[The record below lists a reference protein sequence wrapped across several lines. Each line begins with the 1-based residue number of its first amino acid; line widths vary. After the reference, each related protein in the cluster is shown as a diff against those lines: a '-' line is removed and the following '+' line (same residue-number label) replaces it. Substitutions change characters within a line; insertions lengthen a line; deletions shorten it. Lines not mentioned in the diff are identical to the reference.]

1 MVIYICDDAPEE
13 RLKLE
18 TFMKKY
24 AKETSLS
31 FDYASFASG
40 DRLLETYSKSK
51 TQPELIFLDIYMYGK
66 TGIDVAKELRTKGYK
81 GGIIFT
87 TSSMEHAMASYE
99 VNALYYLQKPYT
111 YADFGNAM
119 KRCESI
125 FKDSL
130 KEFVIKVRGKE
141 IKIPYKNIVYFETGN
156 HSVILHTM
164 KDHYSF
170 VSSMSQV
177 AKAFKGEACFKSCGR
192 SYLINLEYVKTEED
206 GELIMANKAFVPV
219 PVRER
224 ENMRSAISAYKGK

>member
-18 TFMKKY
+18 TFMKKH

-40 DRLLETYSKSK
+40 DKLLSTYSKSK
-51 TQPELIFLDIYMYGK
+51 VMPELIFLDIYMYGK
-66 TGIDVAKELRTKGYK
+66 TGIDVAKELRAKGYT

-99 VNALYYLQKPYT
+99 VDALYYLQKPYT
-111 YADFGNAM
+111 YADFCNAM
-119 KRCESI
+119 KRCEPI
-125 FKDSL
+125 LKDSL
-130 KEFVIKVRGKE
+130 KEFVIKVRGRE
-141 IKIPYKNIVYFETGN
+141 ISIPYKDIVYFETGN
-156 HSVILHTM
+156 HSVIVHTL

-170 VSSMSQV
+170 VSSMAQV
-177 AKAFKGEACFKSCGR
+177 SKEFQDTDNFKTCGR
-192 SYLINLEYVKTEED
+192 SYLINLEYVKNFQD
-206 GELIMANKAFVPV
+206 GELFMANKAFVPV

-224 ENMRSAISAYKGK
+224 ENMRTALMAYNQ